1 MPRHGL
7 GQGTVWDTTRTDCNN
22 YRGIS
27 LLNIFGKVF
36 ARVALARLQVLAD
49 LEKCREQQKPLY
61 MAFVDLTKAFDL
73 VTKSGLFRLL
83 EKIGCP
89 PELLNIIRSF
99 HNNMQSTVS
108 FDGSTSELFPILS
121 GVKQGCVLVPT
132 LFARLRAKTKVTRVL
147 LRELLFANDAALASH
162 TPDGLQRLMDSF
174 SDACKEF
181 ALKISIKKTEV
192 MVQDAPNS
200 PAIHINGSLLAVTD
214 RFTYLGSTVT
224 NNMSLDVEISTRI
237 GKAASVMSKLNKRVW
252 ENRNLTM
259 NTKLKVYQ
267 TSVLSTLLYGSETWT
282 TYAKQEAKLNAYH
295 MRCLRRILGIK
306 CQDKVSNTEVLD
318 RLKSRTLFVMISE
331 RRLRWLG
338 HVRLLGKGRIPKDLL
353 YGQLESGSRP
363 VRRPRLRYRDVCKR
377 DLDSAGIS
385 VDSWKELAL
394 NRSDWKHSV
403 KAGVRDANITRSQ
416 LRVLR
421 RQRPATFNTIT
432 FTCSTC
438 GRVCHSRIG
447 LFSHQRRCQTP
458 PVPSPSST
466 QTEGGR

>member
-1 MPRHGL
+1 MWELCSPDFT
-7 GQGTVWDTTRTDCNN
+7 TV
-22 YRGIS
+22 
-27 LLNIFGKVF
+27 
-36 ARVALARLQVLAD
+36 
-49 LEKCREQQKPLY
+49 
-61 MAFVDLTKAFDL
+61 TKAFDL
-73 VTKSGLFRLL
+73 VSRSGLFRLL
-83 EKIGCP
+83 EKVGCP
-89 PELLNIIRSF
+89 PKLLSIIKSF

-108 FDGSTSELFPILS
+108 FDGSTSEPFPILS
-121 GVKQGCVLVPT
+121 GVKQGCVLAPT
-132 LFARLRAKTKVTRVL
+132 LFGIFFSLLLAYAFQSSDDGVYIHTRHDGKLYNLARLRAKTKVTRVL
-147 LRELLFANDAALASH
+147 LRELLFADDAALASH
-162 TPDGLQRLMDSF
+162 TPDGLQRLMDRF

-192 MVQDAPNS
+192 MVQDVPNP

-224 NNMSLDVEISTRI
+224 NNMSLDVEINTRI

-267 TSVLSTLLYGSETWT
+267 ACVLSTLLYGSETWT

-306 CQDKVSNTEVLD
+306 WQDKVSNTEVLD
-318 RLKSRTLFVMISE
+318 RSKSRTLFAMISE

-338 HVRLLGKGRIPKDLL
+338 HVRRMGKGRIPKDLL

-363 VRRPRLRYRDVCKR
+363 VGRPHLRYRDVCKR
-377 DLDSAGIS
+377 DLASAGIS
-385 VDSWKELAL
+385 VDSWEELAL
-394 NRSDWKHSV
+394 NRSDWKHAV
-403 KAGVRDANITRSQ
+403 KAGVRDADITRSQ
-416 LRVLR
+416 LRDLR
-421 RQRPATFNTIT
+421 RQRPATSNTTT